1 MTASCIALELNDALL
16 AVADESGVLG
26 AEPGYAVVGEGGA
39 RFGLDALPLLRRQ
52 RHLASTRHW
61 REFSDQPFVQPLGSY
76 RSNAELVAGQLQRLW
91 ARYGAGR
98 DGVVYATPPWWTES
112 QLRALVALS
121 DRLGMRVLGL
131 ADAAVAACRHEH
143 PGRELLQLDASLY
156 SLTLSQIRQ
165 AGQAGLGDRESFP
178 TLGIEPLLRLATELL
193 ARRFVECSRFDPLHD
208 SATEQAL
215 FDRLP
220 DWLAR
225 LARDAEVTLELGSR
239 SGTFGATVQAA
250 EFRAQLG
257 RSCEPLLQK
266 LRARIAERGPHA
278 LQVHPRLAD
287 IPGVLDA
294 LLRLPDT
301 VVHVQSPGAAAAGLA
316 GRVSVRL
323 QPGSPPAVVAELA
336 WDQGPAAIPAEVS
349 SPASP
354 AAALPTHLL
363 VGHRAYR
370 LGSGPFRVGAELAPG
385 EAGVALD
392 PALRGLSRQ
401 HCTLRRENGALR
413 VLDHSRFGTWLNGHR
428 IEGTALLQAGDVLSV
443 GSPAVELRLLAEVDA
458 HGA

>member
-1 MTASCIALELNDALL
+1 MPASRIALELNDALL
-16 AVADESGVLG
+16 AVADETGVL
-26 AEPGYAVVGEGGA
+26 ATEPGYAVVGEGGA
-39 RFGLDALPLLRRQ
+39 RLGLDALPLLRRQ

-61 REFSDQPFVQPLGSY
+61 REFSDQPLTQPLGSY
-76 RSNAELVAGQLQRLW
+76 RSNAELVAAQLQRLW
-91 ARYGAGR
+91 VRHGAGR
-98 DGVVYATPPWWTES
+98 DGVVYATPPWWTAS
-112 QLRALVALS
+112 QLQLLVALS
-121 DRLGMRVLGL
+121 DTLGMRVLGL
-131 ADAAVAACRHEH
+131 ADAAVAACRYEH
-143 PGRELLQLDASLY
+143 PGRELLQLDASLH

-165 AGQAGLGDRESFP
+165 AGQAQLGDRESFP
-178 TLGIEPLLRLATELL
+178 TLGIEPLLRLATELI

-208 SATEQAL
+208 SAAEQTL

-225 LARDAEVTLELGSR
+225 LARGAEVTLELDTR
-239 SGTFGATVQAA
+239 SGTFGATLQAA
-250 EFRAQLG
+250 DFRAQLA

-287 IPGVLDA
+287 IPGVIDA

-301 VVHVQSPGAAAAGLA
+301 VVHVQSPGAAAAGLV
-316 GRVSVRL
+316 GRVPARL
-323 QPGSPPAVVAELA
+323 QSGSVPVVELD
-336 WDQGPAAIPAEVS
+336 WDQGPAVVLPAVS
-349 SPASP
+349 SSASP
-354 AAALPTHLL
+354 AAELPTHLL

-370 LGSGPFRVGAELAPG
+370 LGSGPFRVGAEVPVG

-392 PALRGLSRQ
+392 PGLRGLSRQ
-401 HCTLRRENGALR
+401 HCTLRRENGFLF

-428 IEGTALLQAGDVLSV
+428 IEGTALLQSGDILSV
-443 GSPAVELRLLAEVDA
+443 GSPAVELRLLTEVDA

>member
-1 MTASCIALELNDALL
+1 MPSSRIALELNDALL
-16 AVADESGVLG
+16 AVADENGLL
-26 AEPGYAVVGEGGA
+26 ATEPGYAVVDEGGA

-61 REFSDQPFVQPLGSY
+61 LEFSDRPFAQSLGGYQS
-76 RSNAELVAGQLQRLW
+76 SAELVAAQLRHLW
-91 ARYGAGR
+91 ERHGGGR
-98 DGVVYATPPWWTES
+98 EGVVYATPPWWTAS
-112 QLRALVALS
+112 QLEALVALS
-121 DRLGMRVLGL
+121 YRLGMRVLGL

-143 PGRELLQLDASLY
+143 PGRELLQLDAGLH

-165 AGQAGLGDRESFP
+165 AGQAQLGDRESFP
-178 TLGIEPLLRLATELL
+178 TLGIEPLVRQATELI

-208 SATEQAL
+208 STAEQML

-225 LARDAEVTLELGSR
+225 LARDGEVTLELDTRG
-239 SGTFGATVQAA
+239 GTFGATLRAA
-250 EFRAQLG
+250 DFRAQLA

-287 IPGVLDA
+287 IPGVIDA

-301 VVHVQSPGAAAAGLA
+301 VVYVLEPGAAATGLA
-316 GRVSVRL
+316 GRAPDRPHS
-323 QPGSPPAVVAELA
+323 GAVPLVELA
-336 WDQGPAAIPAEVS
+336 WDRA
-349 SPASP
+349 P
-354 AAALPTHLL
+354 AAAAPAVSSAALPAADLPTHLL
-363 VGHRAYR
+363 VGNRAYR
-370 LGSGPFRVGAELAPG
+370 LGAGPFRVGAEVPPG

-401 HCTLRRENGALR
+401 HCTLRQENGYLF

-428 IEGTALLQAGDVLSV
+428 IDGTALLQSGDVLSV
-443 GSPAVELRLLAEVDA
+443 GSPAVELRLLTEVDP